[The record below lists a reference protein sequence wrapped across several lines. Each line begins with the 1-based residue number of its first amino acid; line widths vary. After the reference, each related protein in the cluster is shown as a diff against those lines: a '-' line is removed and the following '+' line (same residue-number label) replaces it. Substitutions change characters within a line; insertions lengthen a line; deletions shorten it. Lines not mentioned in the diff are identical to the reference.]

1 MESLFALAYT
11 TGLIAF
17 WSGVVATLWRFV
29 QMASR
34 LSAATAVRFAAAS
47 VALAVGGY
55 IPAALIGAWGFCS
68 ASAGGLC
75 ALGGYVGTGLV
86 AVGGVLLYRFFRIT
100 TGLHA
105 RELTPPDSLLEIN
118 GFQLRERRIVD
129 FGLLHS
135 DWWMR
140 R

>member
-1 MESLFALAYT
+1 MDTVFALAYT

-47 VALAVGGY
+47 VALAVVGY
-55 IPAALIGAWGFCS
+55 IPAALIGAWGFCLV
-68 ASAGGLC
+68 SAGGLC

-86 AVGGVLLYRFFRIT
+86 AAGGVLLYRFFR
-100 TGLHA
+100 A
-105 RELTPPDSLLEIN
+105 RRELAAD
-118 GFQLRERRIVD
+118 
-129 FGLLHS
+129 
-135 DWWMR
+135 
-140 R
+140 